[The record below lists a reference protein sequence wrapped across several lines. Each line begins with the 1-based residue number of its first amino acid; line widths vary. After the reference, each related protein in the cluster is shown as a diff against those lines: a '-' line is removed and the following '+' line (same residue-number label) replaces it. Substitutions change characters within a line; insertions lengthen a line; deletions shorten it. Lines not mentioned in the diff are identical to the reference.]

1 MGTTDLFVELIVIG
15 IGALIWMV
23 MATLSIFGYTW
34 VPLDKL
40 LSVSALIPIL
50 SIIYIAGIV
59 TDRIADVLFD
69 VIWASRIQRKYY
81 SSSSLARDDRR
92 LIYIKNEYLADL
104 IEYGRS
110 RLRICRG
117 WAFNA
122 VLIMIASNFF
132 IATQVPDQ
140 VLRIKLFIWVN
151 LLAGFIAYFS
161 WYSWYQLS
169 DTQYRR
175 IKGDAEF
182 LRQGDGATKG
192 RKNKASHD

>member
-15 IGALIWMV
+15 IGAFVWIAI
-23 MATLSIFGYTW
+23 ATLSIFGYEW
-34 VPLDKL
+34 VPLEQL
-40 LSVSALIPIL
+40 FSVSAIVPFL
-50 SIIYIAGIV
+50 SFVYVVGIV

-69 VIWASRIQRKYY
+69 KLWTPRLHRKHY
-81 SSSSLARDDRR
+81 SSLSTTREDRR
-92 LIYIKNEYLADL
+92 LIYSKNQYLANL

-122 VLIMIASNFF
+122 VLIMIAADFF
-132 IATQVPDQ
+132 IATQVVDPF
-140 VLRIKLFIWVN
+140 LRTRLFLWIN
-151 LLAGFIAYFS
+151 LLFGFIAFFS

-175 IKGDAEF
+175 LRDDAEF
-182 LRQGDGATKG
+182 LRKSEGLKKRPTK
-192 RKNKASHD
+192 